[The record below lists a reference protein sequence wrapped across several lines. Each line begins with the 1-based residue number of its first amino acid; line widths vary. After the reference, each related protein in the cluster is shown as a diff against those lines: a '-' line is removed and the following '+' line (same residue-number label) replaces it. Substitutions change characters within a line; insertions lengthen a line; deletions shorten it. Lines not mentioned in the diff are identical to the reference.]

1 MKILTAQRRR
11 RLALWGAAVITLV
24 WLSTG
29 FYAVDSNE
37 RGVVLRFGKVA
48 AQTGP
53 GLHYSFPR
61 PIDRVHTAR
70 TTEVRRIEVGFRHLG
85 ELWPGQTDA
94 RRSDMLTGDENILKL
109 MMVVQYRIK
118 DPIAYLFS
126 VEKAEWMVE
135 RAVES
140 AMSQAISWR
149 TVDDVLTSA
158 KHEIQIEAVQDAQA
172 LLDCYDAGVALLG
185 GNLQIVSPPAPV
197 IAAFNDVVAA
207 KKDSERSVENAR
219 MYTNQIL
226 PRARAE
232 ADEIVA
238 QAFGKRDLRVQ
249 QARGEAARFGDL
261 LAEYRQNP
269 QVMRKRLYLETLERV
284 LGRATTIVADERTRL
299 NLLDE

>member
-1 MKILTAQRRR
+1 MKTMTALRRR
-11 RLALWGAAVITLV
+11 RPALWGVAVLGLI

-37 RGVVLRFGKVA
+37 RGVVLRFGRLA

-53 GLHYSFPR
+53 GLHYSLPR
-61 PIDRVHTAR
+61 PIDRVYTAR

-85 ELWPGQTDA
+85 ELWPGQADA

-109 MMVVQYRIK
+109 MMVVQYRIR
-118 DPIAYLFS
+118 DPLAYLFG
-126 VEKAEWMVE
+126 VEEAEWMLE

-158 KHEIQIEAVQDAQA
+158 KHEIQIEAVQDAQE
-172 LLDCYDAGVALLG
+172 LLDHYGAGVALLG

-207 KKDSERSVENAR
+207 KKDSERLAENAR
-219 MYTNQIL
+219 MYANQVL

-238 QAFGKRDLRVQ
+238 QASGRHDLRVQ
-249 QARGEAARFGDL
+249 QARGEAARFRDL

-269 QVMRKRLYLETLERV
+269 QVMRKRLYLETVERV
-284 LGRATTIVADERTRL
+284 LGRASTIVADERTRL